1 MVPVR
6 FASSQYFD
14 NERGLILFTAFSN
27 HAVIRCGI
35 SVDTLVR
42 HFYADPSAPV
52 RVFVRFRR
60 QIERLVEEL
69 ITEERF
75 EEDGSIL
82 IRASDCTWLS
92 DTSHRPIANLQ
103 RSLPSMQT

>member
-27 HAVIRCGI
+27 HAVIRCSI
-35 SVDTLVR
+35 RIDTLVEQ
-42 HFYADPSAPV
+42 FDAEASAPL
-52 RVFVRFRR
+52 RGFIRHRR

-69 ITEERF
+69 ITEGRF
-75 EEDGSIL
+75 EEDGSIT
-82 IRASDCTWLS
+82 IGSDDCSWLC
-92 DTSHRPIANLQ
+92 DTSHRPISNPLATAL
-103 RSLPSMQT
+103 TA